1 MDAATQAMIGTLD
14 KRISKLQEIRRLLV
28 EEFGEEAL
36 SPVVDTGKRQI
47 AAPAA
52 PTIHAKTG
60 NEKPRKIQIHEWL
73 KAHGPSTR
81 GEILKGTQFP
91 GGTVG
96 SLLSQCPELFES
108 RDGKWHAIVKML

>member
-1 MDAATQAMIGTLD
+1 MIETLD

-28 EEFGEEAL
+28 EEFGETPLQEKR
-36 SPVVDTGKRQI
+36 PEIDPGKRQI
-47 AAPAA
+47 AAK
-52 PTIHAKTG
+52 TIHAKNG
-60 NEKPRKIQIHEWL
+60 DEKPRKIQIHEWL
-73 KAHGPSTR
+73 KVHGPATR

-108 RDGKWHAIVKML
+108 REGKWHAIVKML